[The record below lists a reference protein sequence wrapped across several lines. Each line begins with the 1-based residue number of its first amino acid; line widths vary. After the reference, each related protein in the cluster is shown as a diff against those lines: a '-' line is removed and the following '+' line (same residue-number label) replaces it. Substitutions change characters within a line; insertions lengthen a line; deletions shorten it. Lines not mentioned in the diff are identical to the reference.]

1 MNCLVKCSKM
11 CLICW
16 PAEPEVRRKLPT
28 SYFYNSI
35 LLYLMSV
42 SLNENVMGKKLD
54 ICAEPRLKVAYL
66 HKIWSWRQRQSRCQT
81 EK

>member
-1 MNCLVKCSKM
+1 M

-35 LLYLMSV
+35 LLYFMSV

-66 HKIWSWRQRQSRCQT
+66 LIFILHKIWSWRQRQSRRQT